1 MKNIERI
8 QFERTGGFAGI
19 RFAADF
25 KPDDLPDEQSKELFE
40 LLDDLDFD
48 DLPTNML
55 DDGAIADNFT
65 YSITVETKRETH
77 TVVTGDSSA
86 PEKLQELLQLLNRI
100 ARSQMRKH

>member
-25 KPDDLPDEQSKELFE
+25 KPDDLPEEQSKELFD
-40 LLDDLDFD
+40 LLDELDFD
-48 DLPTNML
+48 ELPSQLL
-55 DDGAIADNFT
+55 DDGAMADGFT

-77 TVVTGDSSA
+77 TVVTGGSSA
-86 PEKLQELLQLLNRI
+86 PEKMQELLQLLNRI
-100 ARSQMRKH
+100 ARNQMRKH

>member
-1 MKNIERI
+1 MKVERV

-25 KPDDLPDEQSKELFE
+25 KPDELPHDQSKELFD

-48 DLPTNML
+48 DLPEQMIE
-55 DDGAIADNFT
+55 DGVADGFT
-65 YSITVETKRETH
+65 YSITVKTNKKTH

-86 PEKLQELLQLLNRI
+86 PEKMQELLQLLNRI
-100 ARSQMRKH
+100 ARNQMRKQ